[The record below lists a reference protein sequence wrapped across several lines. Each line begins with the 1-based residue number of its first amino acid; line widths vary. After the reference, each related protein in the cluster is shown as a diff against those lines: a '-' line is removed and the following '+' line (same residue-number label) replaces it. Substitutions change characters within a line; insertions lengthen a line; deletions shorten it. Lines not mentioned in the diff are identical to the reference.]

1 MDLKT
6 YAVHRKLRYD
16 DDLLSYVVADLPIPI
31 SVVEASF
38 KGFIAP
44 LEDKKSEQLI
54 ADFPEL
60 LANEVPVVVSKNQ
73 ETGGYDVSGDIPD
86 TLVEAITLV
95 HNIMPNDVVAA
106 LVNHNLMTVHGQSCE
121 ILGTSLKEQA
131 ERTMISAMSIPD
143 VVSVHDLMEKQTG
156 EQTESFVTEPTVPKT
171 KPITEVV
178 EPETVDRFHDMSS
191 VLQDLDD
198 IQQMVGG
205 VPVPAVE
212 SAVSQIHDALE
223 PVEGVEPTADD
234 LPDLAEFDDL
244 DVSELTTTDEDSQ
257 APELGDDVLD
267 GSMDDPEPVMADTA
281 DDMPAENDF
290 DMAAAIHRIYDKL
303 CADIRAYNLDTR
315 LNLAL

>member
-38 KGFIAP
+38 QGFITP

-86 TLVEAITLV
+86 TLVDAITLV

-143 VVSVHDLMEKQTG
+143 VVSVHDLMEKQAEKSETA
-156 EQTESFVTEPTVPKT
+156 EPIVTAEPKT
-171 KPITEVV
+171 
-178 EPETVDRFHDMSS
+178 PESELPDMSS
-191 VLQDLDD
+191 VLEDLDEL
-198 IQQMVGG
+198 QQMVEQMDTN
-205 VPVPAVE
+205 ANE
-212 SAVSQIHDALE
+212 DDLASSAIPDKLE
-223 PVEGVEPTADD
+223 PIEGEEPDLDT

-244 DVSELTTTDEDSQ
+244 DAGELVSADEDSQ
-257 APELGDDVLD
+257 ALESDDVVD
-267 GSMDDPEPVMADTA
+267 KSGNDSEPVMTEPA
-281 DDMPAENDF
+281 DDMPVEDDF

>member
-38 KGFIAP
+38 QGFITP

-86 TLVEAITLV
+86 TLVDAITLV

-121 ILGTSLKEQA
+121 ILGTSLKEQV

-143 VVSVHDLMEKQTG
+143 VVSVHDLMEKQAEKSETA
-156 EQTESFVTEPTVPKT
+156 ESIVTAEPKT
-171 KPITEVV
+171 
-178 EPETVDRFHDMSS
+178 PESELPDMSS
-191 VLQDLDD
+191 VLEDLDEL
-198 IQQMVGG
+198 QQMVEQMDTN
-205 VPVPAVE
+205 ANE
-212 SAVSQIHDALE
+212 DDLASSAIPDKLE
-223 PVEGVEPTADD
+223 PIEGEEPDLDT

-244 DVSELTTTDEDSQ
+244 DAGELVSADEDSQ
-257 APELGDDVLD
+257 ALESDDVVD
-267 GSMDDPEPVMADTA
+267 KSGNDSEPVMTEPA
-281 DDMPAENDF
+281 DDMPVEDDF